1 MATKVPKKP
10 LKTRIT
16 EALAG
21 VIPIGSFPILPR
33 IVAEYKDK
41 RLIPVV

>member
-10 LKTRIT
+10 AKTRTT
-16 EALAG
+16 EALAA
-21 VIPIGSFPILPR
+21 VTPIGRCPIYPI